1 MDSVERIAEQ
11 WHRIDPALNTSSLP
25 IIGRILRI
33 AALVSRNNDAAL
45 RARGLTR
52 GEFDLLCALRRCD
65 RPLRAAEICTLTGVS
80 GAAITKWS
88 EALVGAGLI
97 ERTIP
102 ERDRRGVLLALTDA
116 GRQTVDAHLPEHL
129 AREAEAVSALSAAER
144 ETLARLLAAVLD
156 AAEVAG

>member
-1 MDSVERIAEQ
+1 MDDVERITQQ
-11 WHRIDPALNTSSLP
+11 WRQINPELDTSALP
-25 IIGRILRI
+25 IVGRILRI
-33 AALVSRNNDAAL
+33 AALVSRHNDAAL
-45 RARGLTR
+45 HARGLTR

-116 GRQTVDAHLPEHL
+116 GRQTVDTHLPEHL
-129 AREAEAVSALSAAER
+129 AREGATVSTLSAAER
-144 ETLARLLAAVLD
+144 ETLAGLLAAVLD
-156 AAEVAG
+156 AAEVTG